1 VTAETRALPALAQD
15 LALLAAERV
24 EDHPSPAP
32 EAARLASR
40 LRDHLEAHVLP
51 RVRSLDAPLL
61 ILLVGPTGA
70 GKSSLANALAGRR
83 VSPAGVLRPT
93 TRELVVLANP
103 ADHEAL
109 LADGAPLP
117 ALAAGRLRIVEDAGA
132 PAGVAIVDAP
142 DIDSVEH
149 ANRDLTARL
158 AEAADLGVFVTT
170 ASRYAD
176 RAAWDVLL
184 RARDRGLPLVVV
196 VNRMPGDPAGRADVL
211 DDLERLLAANGVEA
225 RGIGGSDPSARVPR
239 LASGGAPEAK
249 RPAPEAERPAAAE
262 RATGEPV
269 SEDPASERAV
279 AAGPVRI
286 LAIREGALD
295 PAIDGLGAT
304 ETAPLRDRIHA
315 LALDREAR
323 RSLAA
328 RALSGSLAG
337 LAPLL
342 EHIADDIDHEAIDA
356 EALRR
361 TAADAF
367 AGELRTLREDLGRG
381 TFLRTETLRQWQAFV
396 GADEVTRLFAR
407 GIGRVRGT
415 LSALVR
421 GTPRA
426 PVAEVREDA
435 VADMVALSRR
445 HAAQAAR
452 RVATAW
458 ADAPATRDA
467 LADNPALWGPTPDFE
482 ARLAERLEAW
492 LEGIGEHV
500 RRTGGS
506 KRTLARGASIG
517 VNAAGLGVML
527 ATFAHTGGL
536 TGAEVGVAA
545 ATGLLNQKL
554 LEALF
559 GEAATVEMVDEA
571 RRSLDL
577 VLAAAFAAERGRFDS
592 LVPPGERL
600 RDLAARLRAGAHEV
614 RALRP
619 ALPDGAQPQL
629 QLRPEPVV
637 GATVPRVAA
646 GRAAAE

>member
-1 VTAETRALPALAQD
+1 MDRPHADGVNPETRALPALAQD

-24 EDHPSPAP
+24 EDRPSPAP
-32 EAARLASR
+32 EAARRAAR
-40 LRDHLEAHVLP
+40 LRDHLEGHILP
-51 RVRSLDAPLL
+51 RAQSLDAPLL
-61 ILLVGPTGA
+61 VLLVGPTGA

-93 TRELVVLANP
+93 TRELVVLAHP
-103 ADHEAL
+103 ADREAL
-109 LADGAPLP
+109 MADAAPLP
-117 ALAAGRLRIVEDAGA
+117 SLAAGRLRVVVDDAA
-132 PAGVAIVDAP
+132 PAGIAIVDAP
-142 DIDSVEH
+142 DIDSIEH
-149 ANRDLTARL
+149 TNRDLTERL

-184 RARDRGLPLVVV
+184 RARDRGLPLVLV

-225 RGIGGSDPSARVPR
+225 RGLLEDRAGPATGDAPGD
-239 LASGGAPEAK
+239 GGAGGA
-249 RPAPEAERPAAAE
+249 AGAGASAAAE
-262 RATGEPV
+262 RG
-269 SEDPASERAV
+269 
-279 AAGPVRI
+279 AAEPVRI

-295 PAIDGLGAT
+295 PAIDGLGAA

-315 LALDREAR
+315 LARDRDAR
-323 RSLAA
+323 RALAA
-328 RALSGSLAG
+328 RALAGSLAG
-337 LAPLL
+337 LGPLL
-342 EHIADDIDHEAIDA
+342 EQIADDIDHEAIDA

-361 TAADAF
+361 LAADAF
-367 AGELRTLREDLGRG
+367 EVELRTLREDLGRG
-381 TFLRTETLRQWQAFV
+381 AFLRAETLRQWQAYV

-426 PVAEVREDA
+426 PVTEVREDA
-435 VADMVALSRR
+435 VADLVAVARR

-467 LADNPALWGPTPDFE
+467 VADDPSLWGPGSGFD
-482 ARLAERLEAW
+482 ARLAEALGTW

-506 KRTLARGASIG
+506 KRTLARGASVG

-536 TGAEVGVAA
+536 TGVEVGVAA
-545 ATGLLNQKL
+545 ATGILNQKL
-554 LEALF
+554 LDALF
-559 GEAATVEMVDEA
+559 GEAATVEMVEEA
-571 RRSLDL
+571 RRSLDV
-577 VLAAAFAAERGRFDS
+577 VLGEAFAAERGRFDALIS
-592 LVPPGERL
+592 PGEQL
-600 RDLAARLRAGAHEV
+600 RDLAARLRGGAHEV
-614 RALRP
+614 RSLRP
-619 ALPDGAQPQL
+619 ALPDDAQPQL
-629 QLRPEPVV
+629 DPR
-637 GATVPRVAA
+637 ATRA
-646 GRAAAE
+646 GRPRRAARTAPG